1 MDLFTQI
8 TDESLENGSSSN
20 LVRHI
25 PCEACGS
32 SDANALYTDG
42 HEFCFSCKAYK
53 HGDSSIQYTKMTN
66 ETQQCGFTPVA
77 GEVKPLT
84 KRQINE
90 ETARKWDYQVGLYN
104 NQPVHIANY
113 RNMQGQVVA
122 QKLRFPNKEFI
133 IKGDAT
139 KMGLYGQHLWRDGG
153 KMLVITEGEID
164 ALSVSQVQQ
173 NKWPVVSVPNGAQG
187 ALKAIKQN
195 IEYIDQFETV
205 VFMFDND
212 EHGIRAAKECA
223 SILKPNR
230 ARIATLEAKDA
241 NDLLTSGNG
250 ASIIDAIWK
259 AKSFRPDGIV
269 DAAQMWDALVNAP
282 KMESIPYPWIGLND
296 MTRGLR
302 RGELVTLTAGSG
314 IGKSQ
319 ICREIAHWLVQSGQ
333 SVGYIAL
340 EESVR
345 RTVLGMLGIHV
356 SKPLHLEMS
365 VSEEQLKE
373 AFDEVI
379 GGGQFFTY
387 DHFGSIE
394 SSNLLNRIRYMV
406 HGCGCNWIILDHL
419 SIVVSAFGDG
429 DERRLIDSV
438 MTKLRS
444 LVEEL
449 KIGIILVSHLK
460 RPDGRGHEEGAATSL
475 SQLRGSAG
483 IAQLSDM
490 VLGLERNQQDE
501 QNKHT
506 TRVRVLKNR
515 FSGET
520 GLACSLGYNPAE
532 GRLREVHTE
541 PEIPEHFDNKKQEF

>member
-1 MDLFTQI
+1 M
-8 TDESLENGSSSN
+8 DESLNNGSSS

-32 SDANALYTDG
+32 SDANSLYTDG
-42 HEFCFSCKAYK
+42 HEYCFSCGSYK
-53 HGDSSIQYTKMTN
+53 HGDSTTVVSRSRHNMN
-66 ETQQCGFTPVA
+66 FEPVM
-77 GEVKPLT
+77 GEHRPLQ
-84 KRQINE
+84 KRAINE
-90 ETARKWDYQVGLYN
+90 ETVRKWDYQVGIYN

-113 RNMQGQVVA
+113 RNLQGELVA

-133 IKGDAT
+133 IKGDAS
-139 KMGLYGQHLWRDGG
+139 KIGLYGQHLWRDGG
-153 KMLVITEGEID
+153 KMIVITEGELD
-164 ALSVSQVQQ
+164 ALSVSQVQN

-187 ALKAIKQN
+187 ALKAVKAN
-195 IEYIDQFETV
+195 IEYLDSFETV

-212 EHGIRAAKECA
+212 EHGIKAAKECA

-230 ARIATLEAKDA
+230 AKIATLEAKDA
-241 NDLLTSGNG
+241 NDLLVAGRDTE
-250 ASIIDAIWK
+250 IIDAVWR
-259 AKSFRPDGIV
+259 AKSYRPDGIV
-269 DAAQMWDALVNAP
+269 DANQMWDALVNAP
-282 KMESIPYPWIGLND
+282 KIDSLPYPWIGLND
-296 MTRGLR
+296 LTRGLR
-302 RGELVTLTAGSG
+302 RGELVTITAGSG

-333 SVGYIAL
+333 TVGYIAL

-345 RTVLGMLGIHV
+345 RTVLGMLGIHLNR
-356 SKPLHLEMS
+356 PLHLDMD

-373 AFDEVI
+373 AFNEVI
-379 GGGQFFTY
+379 GGGKFFTY

-406 HGCGCNWIILDHL
+406 HGCECGWVILDHL

-460 RPDGRGHEEGAATSL
+460 RPDGKGHEEGASTSL

-501 QNKHT
+501 QNKHI

-520 GLACSLGYNPAE
+520 GLACNLLYNPEE
-532 GRLREVHTE
+532 GRLRETHMEVE
-541 PEIPEHFDNKKQEF
+541 VPDEFVEKNQKQDF